1 SLDEGTDPGVV
12 LAGLGHW
19 LDVVGKLYADDRSEV
34 GWSWFVKDYC
44 PGYSDQGAVS
54 PLRGLVR
61 KSLIS
66 DSNGNVAGILDAID
80 AGFRRLLDDVEK
92 LELVRRA
99 VLPAWQVLESE
110 LK

>member
-1 SLDEGTDPGVV
+1 VV

-19 LDVVGKLYADDRSEV
+19 LDVVGKLYAADRSEI

-44 PGYSDQGAVS
+44 PGYSDEGAVS
-54 PLRGLVR
+54 PLRRLVR
-61 KSLIS
+61 NSLVG
-66 DSNGNVAGILDAID
+66 DVDGNVAEILDAID

-99 VLPAWQVLESE
+99 VLPAWQVLEGE
-110 LK
+110 IK